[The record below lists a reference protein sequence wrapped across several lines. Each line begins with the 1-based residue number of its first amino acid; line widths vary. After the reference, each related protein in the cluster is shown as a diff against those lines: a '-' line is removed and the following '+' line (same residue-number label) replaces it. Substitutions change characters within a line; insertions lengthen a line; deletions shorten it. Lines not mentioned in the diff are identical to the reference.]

1 MQPASMSNTTEIR
14 VYCGPADTLCKKPGD
29 EQGFCGG
36 VGYNDICP
44 VARAFIE
51 GVIKP
56 EGGDVFRITT
66 STKSVVLQLKNRV
79 NSTDIT
85 GASVVEGK
93 QTVIRTDS

>member
-1 MQPASMSNTTEIR
+1 MSNTTEIR

-29 EQGFCGG
+29 
-36 VGYNDICP
+36 DICP

-51 GVIKP
+51 GVIQP